1 MTDPNQHVFFD
12 PSGRRR
18 RVINRATLLAGIAT
32 GVMAVVF
39 VISLLLAPF
48 VTPPGS
54 AGTPA
59 LLTQGKPGSLIA
71 PRRARVSRFV
81 IQRSRAAL
89 AREIKAD
96 RTRRVPAGG
105 TDSIVAAFYTV
116 WQRNGLPSLEVN
128 AERLTHPMPEWM
140 HPSGAGS
147 GLATRGFDP
156 LPDAD

>member
-1 MTDPNQHVFFD
+1 MSAPQPHVFFD

-18 RVINRATLLAGIAT
+18 RVINRASLLAGIAT

-59 LLTQGKPGSLIA
+59 RLTQGKAGSLIA
-71 PRRARVSRFV
+71 PRRARVSRYV
-81 IQRSRAAL
+81 VQRSRAAL

-96 RTRRVPAGG
+96 RTRRTPPGS

-116 WQRNGLPSLEVN
+116 WQRNGLPSLAVN
-128 AERLTHPMPEWM
+128 AERLTHLMPEWM
-140 HPSGAGS
+140 HLSRDG
-147 GLATRGFDP
+147 
-156 LPDAD
+156 